1 MNKNMT
7 EQETSSTSPSQVPT
21 PSSTNSKNGDGNPTT
36 PMTIVPTICNPSSH
50 NATSRNITTPEDLSM
65 FFEKVQLG
73 NQVHHGQ
80 WM

>member
-36 PMTIVPTICNPSSH
+36 QMTTVPILCKPVE
-50 NATSRNITTPEDLSM
+50 P
-65 FFEKVQLG
+65 
-73 NQVHHGQ
+73 
-80 WM
+80 